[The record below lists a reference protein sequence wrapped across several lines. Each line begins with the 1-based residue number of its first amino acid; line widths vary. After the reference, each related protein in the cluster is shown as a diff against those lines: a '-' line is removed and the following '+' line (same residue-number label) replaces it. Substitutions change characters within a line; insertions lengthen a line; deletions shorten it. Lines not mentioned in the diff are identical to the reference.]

1 MNNICIIPARANS
14 KRIKNKN
21 IKNFY
26 GKPIIY
32 WSILAAKKSKC
43 FSKIIVSSDSKKI
56 LSISEKF
63 GAVKNNLRPKK
74 ISTDKSS
81 MDDVIK
87 YEIFKENRKK
97 KIDNV
102 CCIVATAPLI
112 SSKDIKKSLDILKRK
127 KTNYVFSASA
137 YDAPVDRYFLINKKG
152 FLVKRKMKNLN
163 KGSQD
168 LKKTYHDAGQFY
180 WASFKTFSSKINI
193 YNGRSIPYYIP
204 SYKSVDINTLED
216 WKKAEALFKVLKKF

>member
-1 MNNICIIPARANS
+1 MNNICIILARAKS

-32 WSILAAKKSKC
+32 WSIQAAKKSKC
-43 FSKIIVSSDSKKI
+43 FSKIIVSSDSRKI
-56 LSISEKF
+56 HNITKKF
-63 GAVKNNLRPKK
+63 GAAENGLRPG
-74 ISTDKSS
+74 ILSGDKVF
-81 MDDVIK
+81 MDTVIK
-87 YEIFKENRKK
+87 YEILKENKKK

-112 SSKDIKKSLDILKRK
+112 NHLDIKKSFRILKK
-127 KTNYVFSASA
+127 NKINYVFSASA
-137 YDAPVDRYFLINKKG
+137 YDAPIERYFLINKKG
-152 FLVKRKMKNLN
+152 YLVKRKMKNMS

-193 YNGRSIPYYIP
+193 YNGKSIPYYIP
-204 SYKSVDINTLED
+204 SYKSVDINNLED
-216 WKKAEALFKVLKKF
+216 WKKAEALFKVFKKF